1 MATPLFAGPVRFLGS
16 FTDSLPAPT
25 LPEVAFAGR
34 SNVGKSSAIN
44 VLLGHAGVAR
54 VSKTPGRTQALN
66 LFDIGGRWIVVD
78 LPGYGF
84 AKVSHKMR
92 GEWKALIENYL
103 GERLTLKL
111 VVCLVDG
118 RLPAQEKDRV
128 LIDGLRD
135 AGLPF
140 LLLATKI
147 DGLVRGKRDAAVAA
161 LARGHDVPVDGII
174 PFSSVEDIGRE
185 DARRTIAQVITSAA
199 NDP

>member
-1 MATPLFAGPVRFLGS
+1 MATPLFAGPVRFIGS
-16 FTDSLPAPT
+16 FTDALPAPT

-44 VLLGHAGVAR
+44 VLLGHQGLAR

-84 AKVSHKMR
+84 AKVSHHIR
-92 GEWKALIENYL
+92 GEWKKLIEGYL
-103 GERLTLKL
+103 AQRDTLRL

-118 RLPAQEKDRV
+118 RLPAQEMDRV
-128 LIDGLRD
+128 LIEGLRD
-135 AGLPF
+135 ANLPF

-147 DGLVRGKRDAAVAA
+147 DALPPGKRDAAVSA

-185 DARRTIAQVITSAA
+185 AARRTIAQVITAA
-199 NDP
+199 PDSP